1 MAIPGSTNVAGDLS
15 TVVRWSQMF
24 GSVNL
29 INIGCIDFTIMN
41 HRALISVVISAYF
54 SSTSNFSLRGWYDEA
69 KYEGSII
76 VK

>member
-54 SSTSNFSLRGWYDEA
+54 SSRPPIFLFEVGMTRPSMKVPL
-69 KYEGSII
+69 
-76 VK
+76 